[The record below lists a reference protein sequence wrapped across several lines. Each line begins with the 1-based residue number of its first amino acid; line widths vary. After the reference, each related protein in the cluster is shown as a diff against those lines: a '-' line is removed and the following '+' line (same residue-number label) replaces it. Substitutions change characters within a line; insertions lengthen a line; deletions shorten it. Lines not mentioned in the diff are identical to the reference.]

1 MWTESCSMSYFH
13 STNITNLDRLI
24 YSPIHNHFSVSVRSN
39 VFVLAVSE
47 KDLGIQKYL
56 NVFMLST
63 YNHHYQSWVFR
74 AFWRRANIQA
84 VSSRNSLQWPT
95 YIMYL
100 LIKRR
105 KLFIQNVLRFRIL
118 RHQNLADLISLTWY
132 DSQSKKA
139 SLYNYLKIFF
149 HSQAPHRI
157 ICSVEA
163 IPQRILKSIPQ
174 FYVFL

>member
-1 MWTESCSMSYFH
+1 
-13 STNITNLDRLI
+13 
-24 YSPIHNHFSVSVRSN
+24 
-39 VFVLAVSE
+39 
-47 KDLGIQKYL
+47 
-56 NVFMLST
+56 MLST

-74 AFWRRANIQA
+74 AFWRRANIQT

-149 HSQAPHRI
+149 HSQAPHRFYLRLFLNESLSPFHSFTFFYRFVRPWSLSSLFFSFSFFFQSHVVQLVCSEI
-157 ICSVEA
+157 VICLSCFPLF
-163 IPQRILKSIPQ
+163 INGKFR
-174 FYVFL
+174 